1 MKPLLLA
8 LVCLALAAAPSLAQ
22 PGGKAPVDD
31 VFDRGCGDDNGTDR
45 CSDAVQD
52 KMRSLYG
59 LESGKDLIDRGV
71 TFRRVMLV
79 DGYGRDVVAIS
90 AHRKPGRAPV
100 IEVRIPGA
108 LTAKSAT
115 LEAALSSEAWTRII
129 AESANFDRDLVR
141 RNGVAE
147 DEISLCLHAWFA
159 VGEAGDARRLEQHVL
174 GEQQTESGYR
184 RDAETACGGGLG
196 MSFAFR
202 LADIAYEVLAECGTI
217 DRATVR
223 NIPMLLATCTGLKG
237 DRQSA
242 GEALAVLNKLR
253 PGTELTQKESDWL
266 VAHDAESVQPQLW
279 SLLQTAGAIFFESPE
294 GFDVDHVKV
303 RGTAAYW
310 NTDKADDDEE
320 ATVELAL
327 IRQLD
332 GFVVKSLRVS
342 ERRPMKRG

>member
-8 LVCLALAAAPSLAQ
+8 LVCLALTAAPSLGQ
-22 PGGKAPVDD
+22 QRGKAPVDD

-59 LESGKDLIDRGV
+59 LESGKDLIARGV
-71 TFRRVMLV
+71 TFRRAMLV

-90 AHRKPGRAPV
+90 AHRTPGRPPV

-108 LTAKSAT
+108 LKAQPAPLEAT
-115 LEAALSSEAWTRII
+115 LNGEAWARVI

-141 RNGVAE
+141 RKGVAE
-147 DEISLCLHAWFA
+147 DEVSLCLHAWFA
-159 VGEAGDARRLEQHVL
+159 VGEAGDARRIEQHVL
-174 GEQQTESGYR
+174 PEQLSEPVYR

-217 DRATVR
+217 NRATVR
-223 NIPMLLATCTGLKG
+223 NIPMLLATCAGLKG

-242 GEALAVLNKLR
+242 GEALAVLHKLQ
-253 PGTELTQKESDWL
+253 PGIGLTQKESDRL
-266 VAHDAESVQPQLW
+266 VAHDADSVQPQLW
-279 SLLQTAGAIFFESPE
+279 SLLQTAGAVFFESPE
-294 GFDVDHVKV
+294 GVDVDHVSA
-303 RGTAAYW
+303 RGTAIYW

-342 ERRPMKRG
+342 ERRPMKRD

>member
-1 MKPLLLA
+1 MRVLLLVLA
-8 LVCLALAAAPSLAQ
+8 GLVFATAPALAQQGS
-22 PGGKAPVDD
+22 KAPVDD

-59 LESGKDLIDRGV
+59 LESGKDLIARGV

-79 DGYGRDVVAIS
+79 DGYGRDLVAIS
-90 AHRKPGRAPV
+90 AYRAPGRAPV
-100 IEVRIPGA
+100 IEVRTPGA
-108 LTAKSAT
+108 SKAPSAT
-115 LEAALSSEAWTRII
+115 LETALSSEAWMRVI

-141 RNGVAE
+141 RKGVAE

-159 VGEAGDARRLEQHVL
+159 VGEAGDARRIEQHVL
-174 GEQQTESGYR
+174 PAQFTEPVYR
-184 RDAETACGGGLG
+184 RDAETACGAGLG

-223 NIPMLLATCTGLKG
+223 NIPMLLATCAGLKG

-242 GEALAVLNKLR
+242 GEALAVLHKLR
-253 PGTELTQKESDWL
+253 PGIGLTQKESDRL
-266 VAHDAESVQPQLW
+266 VAHDADSVQPQLW
-279 SLLQTAGAIFFESPE
+279 SLLQTAGAVFFESPE
-294 GFDVDHVKV
+294 GVDVDHVSA
-303 RGTAAYW
+303 RGTAIYW

-342 ERRPMKRG
+342 ERRPMKRD

>member
-1 MKPLLLA
+1 MRILLLA
-8 LVCLALAAAPSLAQ
+8 LAGLVVAAAPTLAQ
-22 PGGKAPVDD
+22 QGGRAPVDD
-31 VFDRGCGDDNGTDR
+31 VFDRGCGDDNGIDR

-59 LESGKDLIDRGV
+59 LESGKDLIARGV

-90 AHRKPGRAPV
+90 AHRVPGRAPV
-100 IEVRIPGA
+100 IEVRTPGA
-108 LTAKSAT
+108 TKVRST
-115 LEAALSSEAWTRII
+115 ILEAALSNEAWARVI
-129 AESANFDRDLVR
+129 AESANFDRELVR
-141 RNGVAE
+141 TKGSSEN
-147 DEISLCLHAWFA
+147 EISLCLHAWFA
-159 VGEAGDARRLEQHVL
+159 VGEAGDARRIEQHVL
-174 GEQQTESGYR
+174 PEKLTEPVYR

-223 NIPMLLATCTGLKG
+223 NIPMLLATCAGLKG

-242 GEALAVLNKLR
+242 GEALAVLHKLR
-253 PGTELTQKESDWL
+253 PGIGLTQKESARF
-266 VAHDAESVQPQLW
+266 VAHDAAVQPQLW
-279 SLLQTAGAIFFESPE
+279 SLLQTAGALFFESPE
-294 GFDVDHVKV
+294 GVDVDHVNV

-320 ATVELAL
+320 ATVELKL

-332 GFVVKSLRVS
+332 GFVVKSLRMS

>member
-1 MKPLLLA
+1 MRVLW
-8 LVCLALAAAPSLAQ
+8 LALASLVCTAAPSLAQ

-59 LESGKDLIDRGV
+59 LESGKELLARGV

-90 AHRKPGRAPV
+90 AHRIPGRAPV
-100 IEVRIPGA
+100 IEVRTPSA
-108 LTAKSAT
+108 HTAQSAPLEAT
-115 LEAALSSEAWTRII
+115 LDSEAWARVI

-141 RNGVAE
+141 RKGVPE

-174 GEQQTESGYR
+174 GEQQTDPVYR

-223 NIPMLLATCTGLKG
+223 NIPMLLATCAGLKG

-242 GEALAVLNKLR
+242 GEALAVLHKLR
-253 PGTELTQKESDWL
+253 PGIGLTQKESDRL
-266 VAHDAESVQPQLW
+266 VAHDADSVQPQLW
-279 SLLQTAGAIFFESPE
+279 SLLQTAGAVFFDSPE
-294 GFDVDHVKV
+294 GVDVDHVTA
-303 RGTAAYW
+303 RGTAVYW

-332 GFVVKSLRVS
+332 GFVVKTLRVS
-342 ERRPMKRG
+342 ERRPMKRS

>member
-1 MKPLLLA
+1 MKILW
-8 LVCLALAAAPSLAQ
+8 LALASLVFAAAPTLADQ
-22 PGGKAPVDD
+22 AGKAPVDD
-31 VFDRGCGDDNGTDR
+31 VFERGCGDDNGIDR

-59 LESGKDLIDRGV
+59 FESGKDLIARGI

-90 AHRKPGRAPV
+90 AHRILGRAPV

-108 LTAKSAT
+108 PKAQAAT
-115 LEAALSSEAWTRII
+115 LEATLSSEVWARVI
-129 AESANFDRDLVR
+129 AESTNFDRDLVR
-141 RNGVAE
+141 RKGVTE

-159 VGEAGDARRLEQHVL
+159 VGEAGDARRIEQHIL
-174 GEQQTESGYR
+174 PEQFTEPVYR

-202 LADIAYEVLAECGTI
+202 LADIAYEALAECGTV

-223 NIPMLLATCTGLKG
+223 NIPMLLAACSALKG

-242 GEALAVLNKLR
+242 GEALAVLHKLR
-253 PGTELTQKESDWL
+253 PGIGLTQKESDRL
-266 VAHDAESVQPQLW
+266 VAHNADSVQPQLW
-279 SLLQTAGAIFFESPE
+279 SLLQSAGAIFFDSPD
-294 GFDVDHVKV
+294 GVDVDHVTV
-303 RGTAAYW
+303 RGTAFYW
-310 NTDKADDDEE
+310 NTDKPDDDEE

-332 GFVVKSLRVS
+332 QFVVKSLRVS
-342 ERRPMKRG
+342 ERRPKKAT